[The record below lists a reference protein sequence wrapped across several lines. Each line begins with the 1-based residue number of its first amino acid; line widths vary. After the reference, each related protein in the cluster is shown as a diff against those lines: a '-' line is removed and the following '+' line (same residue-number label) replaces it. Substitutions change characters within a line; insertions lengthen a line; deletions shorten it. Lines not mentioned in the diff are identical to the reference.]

1 MNTLSIIVMLI
12 FIAFIIFGYRRGLIR
27 TIFKTLIAI
36 VAIVV
41 SYVLTP
47 ILSASVCDNS
57 NIDNYFEEKIYETV
71 KETVGEAV
79 NNKVEGYIGNI
90 PDIGN
95 NAITDITMKVEPTK
109 EQQDKFID
117 MMDIPSFAKDM
128 LKSNNNETTRK
139 ALGVNDFYHFVSAYI
154 AKMIVNALVFM
165 CLFIIIYIV
174 ANILMLAAGIL
185 SNLPIIKGANRLGG
199 AVIGFF
205 EAIILTWAFFLIVAV
220 LINTDFG
227 KMIYSQIE
235 ESQILQTLY
244 DSNLFLPLVTKM

>member
-1 MNTLSIIVMLI
+1 MNTLSIIVLLI
-12 FIAFIIFGYRRGLIR
+12 FLAFIILGYNRGLIR
-27 TIFKTLIAI
+27 TIFKTIIAI
-36 VAIVV
+36 VSIVV
-41 SYVLTP
+41 AYVLTP
-47 ILSASVCDNS
+47 MLSTAVCENS

-90 PDIGN
+90 PEVGN
-95 NAITDITMKVEPTK
+95 TAITDITLKVEPTK

-128 LKSNNNETTRK
+128 LKSNNNEATRK
-139 ALGVNDFYHFVSAYI
+139 ALGVNDFYHFISTYI
-154 AKMIVNALVFM
+154 AKMIVNALAFM
-165 CLFIIIYIV
+165 CLFVIIYIV
-174 ANILMLAAGIL
+174 ANILMIAAGIL
-185 SNLPIIKGANRLGG
+185 SNLPIINGANRLGG

-205 EAIILTWAFFLIVAV
+205 EAVILTWAFFLIVAV

-235 ESQILQTLY
+235 DSQILQALY
-244 DSNLFLPLVTKM
+244 DGNLFLPLVTKM